1 MREIGSEETPRLY
14 ECMEDLARHHNESSV
29 YFRGSYPSIPSEEIV
44 KQFAADMEAGSSHI
58 AVIEDGERFVGLCK
72 INVDAAK
79 AAGVLD
85 YLVVLGAERGN
96 GHGAALMDWALG
108 KFEEYGVKNIE
119 VKVVYGNDVVDFYKR
134 YGFKEKSLILCLR
147 R

>member
-1 MREIGSEETPRLY
+1 
-14 ECMEDLARHHNESSV
+14 
-29 YFRGSYPSIPSEEIV
+29 
-44 KQFAADMEAGSSHI
+44 
-58 AVIEDGERFVGLCK
+58 
-72 INVDAAK
+72 
-79 AAGVLD
+79 
-85 YLVVLGAERGN
+85 
-96 GHGAALMDWALG
+96 MDWALG